1 MPITKTKNKKDGLQ
15 QYRVRINYI
24 DQFGKPHNRAKLV
37 YGLAEAKQTEKDLL
51 DEVGKEKPATARM
64 TVQQLYDEYILAKE
78 NEVRATSL
86 VPIKNCLVKGTL
98 PYLADKQLDKLTVP
112 ALQTWKNDIAKIDVS
127 ISTKQNYYAEL
138 RQMLNYAVKMGYIS
152 KNNLTIVGNF
162 KKDTQALP
170 KEELH
175 FYTPDQFKKFIAV
188 AREQAE
194 ERDTIN
200 EWSYYVFFCIAY
212 FTGARKG
219 EIYALKWSDIKGN
232 TLSISRSVNQK
243 VGRLVETLPK
253 NSSSIRTLQI
263 PIPLETIL
271 KEQKQRQM
279 QDKKFTEGY
288 RICGGIDCIRDS
300 TVCNKGFEFADK
312 AGLPHIRLHDFR
324 HSHASLLASEGI
336 NIQEIA
342 RRLGHS
348 NVEMTWNTYSHLY
361 PQEEERAVGILNK
374 IFETKRSENGQ

>member
-1 MPITKTKNKKDGLQ
+1 MPLYKTKVKKNGLQ
-15 QYRVRINYI
+15 QYLVRVNYT
-24 DQFGKPHNRAKLV
+24 DSFGKAHSLTRHA
-37 YGLAEAKQTEKDLL
+37 YGLAEAKQMEQDMIR
-51 DEVGKEKPATARM
+51 EYCSEKPAMTRM
-64 TVQQLYDEYILAKE
+64 TVQLLYDEYIATKE

-112 ALQTWKNDIAKIDVS
+112 TLQAWKNDVAKIDVS

-152 KNNLTIVGNF
+152 KNNLMIVGNF

-170 KEELH
+170 KEALH
-175 FYTPDQFKKFIAV
+175 FYTPEQFKKFIAV

-194 ERDTIN
+194 EKDTIN
-200 EWSYYVFFCIAY
+200 DWSYYVFFCIAY

-232 TLSISRSVNQK
+232 ALSISRSVNQK

-263 PIPLETIL
+263 PIPLEAIL
-271 KEQKQRQM
+271 NEQKQRQM
-279 QDKKFTEGY
+279 QDKKFTEDY

-361 PQEEERAVGILNK
+361 PQEEERAVSILNK
-374 IFETKRSENGQ
+374 IFMK

>member
-1 MPITKTKNKKDGLQ
+1 MPIYKTSVKKDGLQ
-15 QYRVRINYI
+15 QYRVRINYT
-24 DQFGKPHNRAKLV
+24 DSFGKAHSLTRHA
-37 YGLAEAKQTEKDLL
+37 YGLAEAKQMEQDIIREYCT
-51 DEVGKEKPATARM
+51 EKPAVTRM
-64 TVQQLYDEYILAKE
+64 TVQQLYNEYILAKE

-86 VPIKNCLVKGTL
+86 VPIKNCLAKGAL

-112 ALQTWKNDIAKIDVS
+112 ALQSWKNDIAMIDVS

-138 RQMLNYAVKMGYIS
+138 MQMLNYAVKMGYIP

-194 ERDTIN
+194 KKDTIN
-200 EWSYYVFFCIAY
+200 DWSYYVFFFIAY

-232 TLSISRSVNQK
+232 VLSISRSVNQK
-243 VGRLVETLPK
+243 VGRIVETLPK

-263 PIPLETIL
+263 PMSLEVVL

-279 QDKKFTEGY
+279 KDKNFTDDY

-300 TVCNKGFEFADK
+300 TVCNKGFDFADK

-361 PQEEERAVGILNK
+361 PHEEERAVSVLDK
-374 IFETKRSENGQ
+374 IFLK

>member
-1 MPITKTKNKKDGLQ
+1 MPIYKTSVKKDGLQ
-15 QYRVRINYI
+15 QYRVRINYT
-24 DQFGKPHNRAKLV
+24 DSFGKAHSLTRHA
-37 YGLAEAKQTEKDLL
+37 YGLAEAKQMEQDIIREYCT
-51 DEVGKEKPATARM
+51 EKPAVTRM
-64 TVQQLYDEYILAKE
+64 TVQQLYNEYILAKE

-86 VPIKNCLVKGTL
+86 VPIKNCLAKGAL

-112 ALQTWKNDIAKIDVS
+112 ALQSWKNDIAMIDVS

-138 RQMLNYAVKMGYIS
+138 RQMLNYAVKMGYIP

-188 AREQAE
+188 AREQTE
-194 ERDTIN
+194 KKDTIN
-200 EWSYYVFFCIAY
+200 DWSYYVFFFIAY

-232 TLSISRSVNQK
+232 VLSISRSVNQK
-243 VGRLVETLPK
+243 VGRIVETLPK

-263 PIPLETIL
+263 PMSLEVVL

-279 QDKKFTEGY
+279 KDKNFTDDY

-300 TVCNKGFEFADK
+300 TVCNKGFDFADK

-361 PQEEERAVGILNK
+361 PHEEERAVSVLDK
-374 IFETKRSENGQ
+374 IFLK

>member
-1 MPITKTKNKKDGLQ
+1 MPLYKTKVKKDGLQ
-15 QYRVRINYI
+15 QYLVRVNYT
-24 DQFGKPHNRAKLV
+24 DSFGKAHSLTRHA
-37 YGLAEAKQTEKDLL
+37 YGLAEAKQMEQDITREYCS
-51 DEVGKEKPATARM
+51 EKPAVTRM

-78 NEVRATSL
+78 TEVRATSL
-86 VPIKNCLVKGTL
+86 VPIKNCLAKGTL
-98 PYLADKQLDKLTVP
+98 PYLADKRLDKLTVP
-112 ALQTWKNDIAKIDVS
+112 TLQSWKNDIAVINVS

-138 RQMLNYAVKMGYIS
+138 RQMLNYAVKMGYIP

-194 ERDTIN
+194 KKDTIN
-200 EWSYYVFFCIAY
+200 DWSYYVFFFIAY

-219 EIYALKWSDIKGN
+219 EIYALKWSDIKGH

-243 VGRLVETLPK
+243 VGRIVETLPK

-263 PIPLETIL
+263 PMSLEAVL
-271 KEQKQRQM
+271 NEQKERQM
-279 QDKKFTEGY
+279 QDENFTEDY
-288 RICGGIDCIRDS
+288 RICGCIRDS
-300 TVCNKGFEFADK
+300 TVCNKGFDFADK

-361 PQEEERAVGILNK
+361 PHEEERAVSVLDK
-374 IFETKRSENGQ
+374 IFLK

>member
-1 MPITKTKNKKDGLQ
+1 MPLYKTKVKKDGLQ
-15 QYRVRINYI
+15 QYLVRVNYT
-24 DQFGKPHNRAKLV
+24 DSFGKAHSLTRTA
-37 YGLAEAKQTEKDLL
+37 YGLAEAKQMEQDITREYCS
-51 DEVGKEKPATARM
+51 EKPAVTRM

-86 VPIKNCLVKGTL
+86 VPIKNCLAKGTL
-98 PYLADKQLDKLTVP
+98 PYLADKRLDKLTIP
-112 ALQTWKNDIAKIDVS
+112 TLQSWKNDIAVINVS

-138 RQMLNYAVKMGYIS
+138 RQMLNYAVKMGYIP

-194 ERDTIN
+194 EKDTIN
-200 EWSYYVFFCIAY
+200 DWSYYVFFCIAY

-219 EIYALKWSDIKGN
+219 EIYALKWSDIKGH

-243 VGRLVETLPK
+243 VGRIVETLPK

-263 PIPLETIL
+263 PMSLEAVL
-271 KEQKQRQM
+271 NEQKKRQM
-279 QDKKFTEGY
+279 QDEKFTEDF

-300 TVCNKGFEFADK
+300 TVCNKGFDFADK

-361 PQEEERAVGILNK
+361 PHEEERAVSVLDK
-374 IFETKRSENGQ
+374 IFLK

>member
-1 MPITKTKNKKDGLQ
+1 MPLYKTKVKKDGLQ
-15 QYRVRINYI
+15 QYLVRVNYT
-24 DQFGKPHNRAKLV
+24 DSFGKAHSLTRHA
-37 YGLAEAKQTEKDLL
+37 YGLAEAKQMEQDIIREYCS
-51 DEVGKEKPATARM
+51 DKPAVTRM

-86 VPIKNCLVKGTL
+86 VPIKNCLAKGTL
-98 PYLADKQLDKLTVP
+98 PYLADKRLDKLTVP
-112 ALQTWKNDIAKIDVS
+112 TLQSWKNDIAMIDVS

-138 RQMLNYAVKMGYIS
+138 RQMLNYAVKMGYIP

-194 ERDTIN
+194 KKDTIN
-200 EWSYYVFFCIAY
+200 DWSYYVFFFIAY

-219 EIYALKWSDIKGN
+219 EIYALKWSDIKGH

-243 VGRLVETLPK
+243 VGRIVETLPK

-263 PIPLETIL
+263 PMSLEAVL
-271 KEQKQRQM
+271 NEQKERQM
-279 QDKKFTEGY
+279 QDENFTEDY

-300 TVCNKGFEFADK
+300 TVCNKGFDFADK

-361 PQEEERAVGILNK
+361 PHEEERAVSVLDK
-374 IFETKRSENGQ
+374 IFLK

>member
-1 MPITKTKNKKDGLQ
+1 M
-15 QYRVRINYI
+15 
-24 DQFGKPHNRAKLV
+24 
-37 YGLAEAKQTEKDLL
+37 
-51 DEVGKEKPATARM
+51 
-64 TVQQLYDEYILAKE
+64 
-78 NEVRATSL
+78 
-86 VPIKNCLVKGTL
+86 
-98 PYLADKQLDKLTVP
+98 
-112 ALQTWKNDIAKIDVS
+112 
-127 ISTKQNYYAEL
+127 
-138 RQMLNYAVKMGYIS
+138 
-152 KNNLTIVGNF
+152 
-162 KKDTQALP
+162 P

-194 ERDTIN
+194 KKDTIN
-200 EWSYYVFFCIAY
+200 DWSYYVFFFIAY

-232 TLSISRSVNQK
+232 VLSISRSVNQK
-243 VGRLVETLPK
+243 VGRIVETLPK

-263 PIPLETIL
+263 PMALEVVL

-279 QDKKFTEGY
+279 KDKNFTDDY

-300 TVCNKGFEFADK
+300 TVCNKGFDFADK

-361 PQEEERAVGILNK
+361 PHEEERAVSVLDK
-374 IFETKRSENGQ
+374 IFLK

>member
-1 MPITKTKNKKDGLQ
+1 MPLYKTKVKKDGLQ
-15 QYRVRINYI
+15 QYLVRVNYT
-24 DQFGKPHNRAKLV
+24 DSFGKAHSLTRHA
-37 YGLAEAKQTEKDLL
+37 YGLAEAKQMEQDITREYCS
-51 DEVGKEKPATARM
+51 EKPAVTRM

-78 NEVRATSL
+78 TEVRATSL
-86 VPIKNCLVKGTL
+86 VPIKNCLAKGTL
-98 PYLADKQLDKLTVP
+98 PYLADKRLDKLTVP
-112 ALQTWKNDIAKIDVS
+112 TLQSWKNDIAMIDVS

-138 RQMLNYAVKMGYIS
+138 RQMLNYAVKMGYIP

-194 ERDTIN
+194 KKDTIN
-200 EWSYYVFFCIAY
+200 DWSYYVFFFIAY

-219 EIYALKWSDIKGN
+219 EIYALKWSDIKGH

-243 VGRLVETLPK
+243 VGRIVETLPK

-263 PIPLETIL
+263 PMSLEAVL
-271 KEQKQRQM
+271 NEQKERQM
-279 QDKKFTEGY
+279 QDENFTEDY

-300 TVCNKGFEFADK
+300 TVCNKGFDFADK

-361 PQEEERAVGILNK
+361 PHEEERAVSVLNK
-374 IFETKRSENGQ
+374 IFLK

>member
-1 MPITKTKNKKDGLQ
+1 MPLYKTKVKKDGLQ
-15 QYRVRINYI
+15 QYLVRVNYT
-24 DQFGKPHNRAKLV
+24 DSFGKAHSLTRHA
-37 YGLAEAKQTEKDLL
+37 YGLAEAKQMEQDIIR
-51 DEVGKEKPATARM
+51 EYCSEKPAVTRM

-86 VPIKNCLVKGTL
+86 VPIKNCIAKGTL
-98 PYLADKQLDKLTVP
+98 PYLADKQLDKLTIP
-112 ALQTWKNDIAKIDVS
+112 TLQSWKNDIAMIDVS

-138 RQMLNYAVKMGYIS
+138 RQMLNYAVKMGYIP
-152 KNNLTIVGNF
+152 KNNLAIVGNF

-175 FYTPDQFKKFIAV
+175 FYTPDQFKKFITV

-194 ERDTIN
+194 KKDTIN
-200 EWSYYVFFCIAY
+200 DWSYYVFFCIAY

-219 EIYALKWSDIKGN
+219 EIYALKWSDIKGH

-243 VGRLVETLPK
+243 VGRIVETLPK

-263 PIPLETIL
+263 PMSLETVL
-271 KEQKQRQM
+271 NEQKERQM
-279 QDKKFTEGY
+279 QDEKFTEDF

-300 TVCNKGFEFADK
+300 TVCNKGFDFADK

-361 PQEEERAVGILNK
+361 PHEEERAVSVLDK
-374 IFETKRSENGQ
+374 IFLK

>member
-1 MPITKTKNKKDGLQ
+1 MQ
-15 QYRVRINYI
+15 QYRVRINYT
-24 DQFGKPHNRAKLV
+24 DSFGKAHSLTRHA
-37 YGLAEAKQTEKDLL
+37 YGLAEAKQMEQDIIREYCT
-51 DEVGKEKPATARM
+51 EKPAVTRM
-64 TVQQLYDEYILAKE
+64 TVQQLYNEYILAKE

-86 VPIKNCLVKGTL
+86 VPIKNCLAKGAL

-112 ALQTWKNDIAKIDVS
+112 ALQSWKNDIAMIDVS

-138 RQMLNYAVKMGYIS
+138 RQMLNYAVKMGYIP

-194 ERDTIN
+194 KKDTIN
-200 EWSYYVFFCIAY
+200 DWSYYVFFFIAY

-232 TLSISRSVNQK
+232 VLSISRSVNQK
-243 VGRLVETLPK
+243 VGRIVETLPK

-263 PIPLETIL
+263 PMSLEVVL

-279 QDKKFTEGY
+279 KDKNFTDDY

-300 TVCNKGFEFADK
+300 TVCNKGFDFADK

-361 PQEEERAVGILNK
+361 PHEEERAVSVLDK
-374 IFETKRSENGQ
+374 IFLK

>member
-51 DEVGKEKPATARM
+51 NEVGKEKPATARM

-200 EWSYYVFFCIAY
+200 EWSYYVFFNIAFY
-212 FTGARKG
+212 TGARKG
-219 EIYALKWSDIKGN
+219 EIYALKWSDIEGNILHIRRSVAQKYGKGN
-232 TLSISRSVNQK
+232 I
-243 VGRLVETLPK
+243 ETPPK
-253 NSSSIRTLQI
+253 NKSSYRDLQI
-263 PIPLETIL
+263 PTPLMEIL
-271 KEQKQRQM
+271 LEQKERQM
-279 QDKKFTEGY
+279 QDEKFTEDF
-288 RICGGIDCIRDS
+288 RVCGGIDCIRDS
-300 TVCNKGFEFADK
+300 TVTNKNVEYANKAD
-312 AGLPHIRLHDFR
+312 LPHIRVHDFR
-324 HSHASLLASEGI
+324 HTHATLLVNEGI

-348 NVEMTWNTYSHLY
+348 NVEITWNTYSHLY
-361 PQEEERAVGILNK
+361 PREEERAVSVLDK
-374 IFETKRSENGQ
+374 IFLK

>member
-1 MPITKTKNKKDGLQ
+1 MPIYKTSVKKDGLQ
-15 QYRVRINYI
+15 QYRVRINYT
-24 DQFGKPHNRAKLV
+24 DSFGKAHSLTRHA
-37 YGLAEAKQTEKDLL
+37 YGLAEAKQMEQDIIREYCT
-51 DEVGKEKPATARM
+51 EKPAVTRM
-64 TVQQLYDEYILAKE
+64 TVQQLYNEYILAKE

-86 VPIKNCLVKGTL
+86 VPIKNCLAKGAL

-112 ALQTWKNDIAKIDVS
+112 ALQSWKNDIAMIDVS

-138 RQMLNYAVKMGYIS
+138 RQMLNYAVKMGYIP

-194 ERDTIN
+194 KKDTIN
-200 EWSYYVFFCIAY
+200 DWSYYVFFFIAY

-219 EIYALKWSDIKGN
+219 EIYALKWSDIKWN
-232 TLSISRSVNQK
+232 VLSISRSVNQK
-243 VGRLVETLPK
+243 VGRIVETLPK

-263 PIPLETIL
+263 PMSLEVVL

-279 QDKKFTEGY
+279 KDKNFTDDY

-300 TVCNKGFEFADK
+300 TVCNKGFDFADK

-361 PQEEERAVGILNK
+361 PHEEERAVSVLDK
-374 IFETKRSENGQ
+374 IFLK

>member
-1 MPITKTKNKKDGLQ
+1 MPIYKTSVKKDGLQ
-15 QYRVRINYI
+15 QYRVRINYT
-24 DQFGKPHNRAKLV
+24 DSFGKAHSLTRHA
-37 YGLAEAKQTEKDLL
+37 YGLAEAKQMEQDIIR
-51 DEVGKEKPATARM
+51 EYCPEKPAVTRM
-64 TVQQLYDEYILAKE
+64 TVQQLYNEYILAKE

-86 VPIKNCLVKGTL
+86 VPIKNCLAKGAL

-112 ALQTWKNDIAKIDVS
+112 ALQSWKNDIAMIDVS

-138 RQMLNYAVKMGYIS
+138 RQMLNYAVKMGYIP

-194 ERDTIN
+194 KKDTIN
-200 EWSYYVFFCIAY
+200 DWSYYVFFFIAY

-232 TLSISRSVNQK
+232 VLSISRSVNQK
-243 VGRLVETLPK
+243 VGRIVETLPK

-263 PIPLETIL
+263 PMSLEVVL

-279 QDKKFTEGY
+279 KDKNFTDDY

-300 TVCNKGFEFADK
+300 TVCNKGFDFADK

-361 PQEEERAVGILNK
+361 PHEEERAVSVLDK
-374 IFETKRSENGQ
+374 IFLK

>member
-1 MPITKTKNKKDGLQ
+1 MPLYKTKVKKDGLQ
-15 QYRVRINYI
+15 QYLVRVNYT
-24 DQFGKPHNRAKLV
+24 DSFGKAHSLTRHA
-37 YGLAEAKQTEKDLL
+37 YGLAEAKQMEQDIISEYCS
-51 DEVGKEKPATARM
+51 DKPAVTRM

-112 ALQTWKNDIAKIDVS
+112 ALQAWKNDIAKIDVS

-194 ERDTIN
+194 KKDTIN
-200 EWSYYVFFCIAY
+200 DWSYYVFFCIAY

-219 EIYALKWSDIKGN
+219 EIYALKWSDIKGH

-243 VGRLVETLPK
+243 VGRIVETLPK

-263 PIPLETIL
+263 PMSLEVVL
-271 KEQKQRQM
+271 NEQKERQM
-279 QDKKFTEGY
+279 QDENFTEDY

-300 TVCNKGFEFADK
+300 TVCNKGFDFADK

-361 PQEEERAVGILNK
+361 PHEEERAVSVLDK
-374 IFETKRSENGQ
+374 IFLK

>member
-1 MPITKTKNKKDGLQ
+1 MPLYKTKVKKDGLQ
-15 QYRVRINYI
+15 QYLVRVNYT
-24 DQFGKPHNRAKLV
+24 DSFGKAHSLTRHA
-37 YGLAEAKQTEKDLL
+37 YGLAEAKQMEQDITREYCS
-51 DEVGKEKPATARM
+51 EKPAVTRM
-64 TVQQLYDEYILAKE
+64 TVQQLYDEYISAKE

-86 VPIKNCLVKGTL
+86 VPIKNCLAKGTL
-98 PYLADKQLDKLTVP
+98 PYLADKRLDKLTVP
-112 ALQTWKNDIAKIDVS
+112 TLQSWKNDIAVIDVS

-138 RQMLNYAVKMGYIS
+138 RQMLNYAVKMGYIP

-194 ERDTIN
+194 EKDTIN
-200 EWSYYVFFCIAY
+200 DWSYYVFFCIAY

-219 EIYALKWSDIKGN
+219 EIYALKWSDIKGH

-243 VGRLVETLPK
+243 VGRIVETLPK

-263 PIPLETIL
+263 PMSLEAVL
-271 KEQKQRQM
+271 NEQKERQM
-279 QDKKFTEGY
+279 QDEKFTEDF

-300 TVCNKGFEFADK
+300 TVCNKGFDFADK

-361 PQEEERAVGILNK
+361 PHEEERAVSVLDK
-374 IFETKRSENGQ
+374 IFLK

>member
-1 MPITKTKNKKDGLQ
+1 MPLYKTKVKKDGLQ
-15 QYRVRINYI
+15 QYLVRVNYT
-24 DQFGKPHNRAKLV
+24 DSFGKAHSLTRHA
-37 YGLAEAKQTEKDLL
+37 YGLAEAKQMEQDIIR
-51 DEVGKEKPATARM
+51 EYCSEKPAVTRM

-112 ALQTWKNDIAKIDVS
+112 ALQAWKNDIAKIDVS

-194 ERDTIN
+194 KKDTIN
-200 EWSYYVFFCIAY
+200 DWSYYVFFCIAY

-219 EIYALKWSDIKGN
+219 EIYALKWSDIKGH

-243 VGRLVETLPK
+243 VGRIVETLPK

-263 PIPLETIL
+263 PMSLEVVL
-271 KEQKQRQM
+271 NEQKERQM
-279 QDKKFTEGY
+279 QDENFTEDY

-300 TVCNKGFEFADK
+300 TVCNKGFDFADK

-361 PQEEERAVGILNK
+361 PHEEERAVSVLDK
-374 IFETKRSENGQ
+374 IFLK

>member
-1 MPITKTKNKKDGLQ
+1 MPLYKTRVKKDGLQ
-15 QYRVRINYI
+15 QYLVRVNYT
-24 DQFGKPHNRAKLV
+24 DSFGKAHSLTRHA
-37 YGLAEAKQTEKDLL
+37 YGLAEAKQMEQDITREYCT
-51 DEVGKEKPATARM
+51 EKPAVTRM
-64 TVQQLYDEYILAKE
+64 TVQQLYEEYILAKE

-86 VPIKNCLVKGTL
+86 VPIKNCLAKGTL

-112 ALQTWKNDIAKIDVS
+112 ALQSWKNDIAMIDVS

-138 RQMLNYAVKMGYIS
+138 RQMLNYAVKMGYIP
-152 KNNLTIVGNF
+152 KNNLTIIGNF

-175 FYTPDQFKKFIAV
+175 FYTPDQFKKFITV

-194 ERDTIN
+194 KKDTIN
-200 EWSYYVFFCIAY
+200 DWSYYVFFFIAY

-232 TLSISRSVNQK
+232 VLSISRSVNQK
-243 VGRLVETLPK
+243 VGRIVETLPK

-263 PIPLETIL
+263 PMSLEVVL

-279 QDKKFTEGY
+279 KDKNFTDDY

-300 TVCNKGFEFADK
+300 TVCNKGFDFADK

-361 PQEEERAVGILNK
+361 PHEEERAVSVLDK
-374 IFETKRSENGQ
+374 IFPK

>member
-1 MPITKTKNKKDGLQ
+1 MPLYKTKVKKDGLQ
-15 QYRVRINYI
+15 QYLVRVNYT
-24 DQFGKPHNRAKLV
+24 DSFGKAHSLTRHA
-37 YGLAEAKQTEKDLL
+37 YGLAEAKQMEQDITREYCS
-51 DEVGKEKPATARM
+51 EKPAVTRM

-78 NEVRATSL
+78 TEVRATSL
-86 VPIKNCLVKGTL
+86 VPIKNCLAKGTL
-98 PYLADKQLDKLTVP
+98 PYLADKRLDKLTVP
-112 ALQTWKNDIAKIDVS
+112 TLQSWKNDIAVINVS

-138 RQMLNYAVKMGYIS
+138 RQMLNYAVKMGYIP

-194 ERDTIN
+194 KKDTIN
-200 EWSYYVFFCIAY
+200 DWSYYVFFFIAY

-219 EIYALKWSDIKGN
+219 EIYALKWSDIKGH

-243 VGRLVETLPK
+243 VGRIVETLPK

-263 PIPLETIL
+263 PMSLEAVL
-271 KEQKQRQM
+271 NEQKERQM
-279 QDKKFTEGY
+279 QDENFTEDY

-300 TVCNKGFEFADK
+300 TVCNKGFDFADK

-361 PQEEERAVGILNK
+361 PHEEERAVSVLDK
-374 IFETKRSENGQ
+374 IFLK

>member
-1 MPITKTKNKKDGLQ
+1 MPIYKTSVKKDGLQ
-15 QYRVRINYI
+15 QYRVRINYT
-24 DQFGKPHNRAKLV
+24 DSFGKAHSLTRHA
-37 YGLAEAKQTEKDLL
+37 YGLAEAKQMEQDIIREYCT
-51 DEVGKEKPATARM
+51 EKPAVTRM
-64 TVQQLYDEYILAKE
+64 TVQQLYEEYILAKE

-86 VPIKNCLVKGTL
+86 VPIKNCLAKGAL

-112 ALQTWKNDIAKIDVS
+112 ALQSWKNDIAMIDVS

-138 RQMLNYAVKMGYIS
+138 RQMLNYAVKMGYIP

-194 ERDTIN
+194 KKDTIN
-200 EWSYYVFFCIAY
+200 DWSYYVFFFIAY

-232 TLSISRSVNQK
+232 VLSISRSVNQK
-243 VGRLVETLPK
+243 VGRIVETLPK

-263 PIPLETIL
+263 PMSLEVVL

-279 QDKKFTEGY
+279 KDKNFTDDY

-300 TVCNKGFEFADK
+300 TVCNKGFDFADK

-361 PQEEERAVGILNK
+361 PHEEERAVSVLDK
-374 IFETKRSENGQ
+374 IFLK

>member
-1 MPITKTKNKKDGLQ
+1 MPLYKTKVKKDGLQ
-15 QYRVRINYI
+15 QYLVRVNYT
-24 DQFGKPHNRAKLV
+24 DSFGKAHSLTRHA
-37 YGLAEAKQTEKDLL
+37 YGLAEAKQMEQDIIR
-51 DEVGKEKPATARM
+51 EYCSEKPAVTRM
-64 TVQQLYDEYILAKE
+64 TVQQLYDEYIVAKG

-86 VPIKNCLVKGTL
+86 VPIKNCLAKGTL
-98 PYLADKQLDKLTVP
+98 PYLADKRLDKLTVP
-112 ALQTWKNDIAKIDVS
+112 TLQSWKNDIAMIDVS

-138 RQMLNYAVKMGYIS
+138 RQMLNYAVKMGYIP

-175 FYTPDQFKKFIAV
+175 FYTPDQFKKFIAA

-194 ERDTIN
+194 KKDTIN
-200 EWSYYVFFCIAY
+200 DWSYYVFFCIAY

-219 EIYALKWSDIKGN
+219 EIYALKWSDIKGH

-243 VGRLVETLPK
+243 VGRIVETLPK
-253 NSSSIRTLQI
+253 NSASIRTLQI
-263 PIPLETIL
+263 PMSLEVVL
-271 KEQKQRQM
+271 NEQKERQM
-279 QDKKFTEGY
+279 QDENFTEDY

-300 TVCNKGFEFADK
+300 TVCNKGFDFADK

-361 PQEEERAVGILNK
+361 PHEEERAVSVLDI
-374 IFETKRSENGQ
+374 IFLK

>member
-1 MPITKTKNKKDGLQ
+1 MPIYKTSVKKDGLQ
-15 QYRVRINYI
+15 QYRVRINYT
-24 DQFGKPHNRAKLV
+24 DSFGKAHSLTRHA
-37 YGLAEAKQTEKDLL
+37 YGLAEAKQMEQDIIREYCT
-51 DEVGKEKPATARM
+51 EKPAVTRM
-64 TVQQLYDEYILAKE
+64 TVQQLYNEYILAKE

-86 VPIKNCLVKGTL
+86 VPIKNCLAKGAL

-112 ALQTWKNDIAKIDVS
+112 ALQSWKNDIAMIDVS

-138 RQMLNYAVKMGYIS
+138 RQMLNYAVKMGYIP

-194 ERDTIN
+194 KKDTIN
-200 EWSYYVFFCIAY
+200 DWSYYVFFFIAY

-232 TLSISRSVNQK
+232 VLSISRSVNQK
-243 VGRLVETLPK
+243 VGRIVETLPK

-263 PIPLETIL
+263 PMSLEVVL

-279 QDKKFTEGY
+279 KDKNFTDDY

-300 TVCNKGFEFADK
+300 TVCNKGFDFADK

-361 PQEEERAVGILNK
+361 PHEEERAVSVLDK
-374 IFETKRSENGQ
+374 IFLK

>member
-1 MPITKTKNKKDGLQ
+1 MPLYKTKVKKDGLQ
-15 QYRVRINYI
+15 QYLVRVNYT
-24 DQFGKPHNRAKLV
+24 DSFGKAHSLTRHA
-37 YGLAEAKQTEKDLL
+37 YGLAEAKQMEQDIIR
-51 DEVGKEKPATARM
+51 EYCSEKPAVTRM
-64 TVQQLYDEYILAKE
+64 TVQQLYDEYIVAKG

-86 VPIKNCLVKGTL
+86 VPIKNCLAKGTL
-98 PYLADKQLDKLTVP
+98 PYLADKRLDKLTVP
-112 ALQTWKNDIAKIDVS
+112 TLQSWKNDIAMIDVS

-138 RQMLNYAVKMGYIS
+138 RQMLNYAVKMGYIP

-175 FYTPDQFKKFIAV
+175 FYTPDQFKKFIAA

-194 ERDTIN
+194 KKDTIN
-200 EWSYYVFFCIAY
+200 DWSYYVFFCIAY

-219 EIYALKWSDIKGN
+219 EIYALKWSDIKGH

-243 VGRLVETLPK
+243 VGRIVETLPK
-253 NSSSIRTLQI
+253 NSASIRTLQI
-263 PIPLETIL
+263 PMSLEVVL
-271 KEQKQRQM
+271 NEQKERQM
-279 QDKKFTEGY
+279 QDENFTEDY

-300 TVCNKGFEFADK
+300 TVCNKGFDFADK

-361 PQEEERAVGILNK
+361 PHEEERAVSVLDK
-374 IFETKRSENGQ
+374 IFLK

>member
-1 MPITKTKNKKDGLQ
+1 MPIYKTSVKKDGLQ
-15 QYRVRINYI
+15 QYRVRINYT
-24 DQFGKPHNRAKLV
+24 DSFGKAHSLTRHA
-37 YGLAEAKQTEKDLL
+37 YGLAEAKQMEQDIIREYCT
-51 DEVGKEKPATARM
+51 EKPAVTRM
-64 TVQQLYDEYILAKE
+64 TVQQLYEEYILAKE

-86 VPIKNCLVKGTL
+86 VPIKNCLAKGTL

-112 ALQTWKNDIAKIDVS
+112 TLQSWKNDIAMIDVS

-138 RQMLNYAVKMGYIS
+138 RQMLNYAVKMGYIP

-175 FYTPDQFKKFIAV
+175 FYTPDQFKKFITV

-194 ERDTIN
+194 KKDTIN
-200 EWSYYVFFCIAY
+200 DWSYYVFFFIAY

-232 TLSISRSVNQK
+232 VLSISRSVNQK
-243 VGRLVETLPK
+243 VGRIVETLPK

-263 PIPLETIL
+263 PMSLEVVL

-279 QDKKFTEGY
+279 KDKNFTDDY

-300 TVCNKGFEFADK
+300 TVCNKGFDFADK

-361 PQEEERAVGILNK
+361 PHEEERAVSVLDK
-374 IFETKRSENGQ
+374 IFLK

>member
-1 MPITKTKNKKDGLQ
+1 MPLYKTKVKKDGLQ
-15 QYRVRINYI
+15 QYLVRVNYT
-24 DQFGKPHNRAKLV
+24 DSFGKAHSLTRHA
-37 YGLAEAKQTEKDLL
+37 YGLAEAKQMEQDITREYCS
-51 DEVGKEKPATARM
+51 EKPAVTRI

-78 NEVRATSL
+78 TEVRATSL
-86 VPIKNCLVKGTL
+86 VPIKNCLAKGTL
-98 PYLADKQLDKLTVP
+98 PYLADKRLDKLTVP
-112 ALQTWKNDIAKIDVS
+112 TLQSWKNDIAVINVS

-138 RQMLNYAVKMGYIS
+138 RQMLNYAVKMGYIP

-194 ERDTIN
+194 KKDTIN
-200 EWSYYVFFCIAY
+200 DWSYYVFFFIAY

-219 EIYALKWSDIKGN
+219 EIYALKWSDIKGH

-243 VGRLVETLPK
+243 VGRIVETLPK

-263 PIPLETIL
+263 PMSLEAVL
-271 KEQKQRQM
+271 NEQKERQM
-279 QDKKFTEGY
+279 QDENFTEDY
-288 RICGGIDCIRDS
+288 RICGGINCIRDS
-300 TVCNKGFEFADK
+300 TVCNKGFDFADK

-361 PQEEERAVGILNK
+361 PHEEERAVSVLDK
-374 IFETKRSENGQ
+374 IFLK

>member
-1 MPITKTKNKKDGLQ
+1 MPLYKTKVKKDGLQ
-15 QYRVRINYI
+15 QYLVRVNYT
-24 DQFGKPHNRAKLV
+24 DSFGKAHSLTRHA
-37 YGLAEAKQTEKDLL
+37 YGLAEAKQMEQDITREYCS
-51 DEVGKEKPATARM
+51 EKPAVTRM

-86 VPIKNCLVKGTL
+86 VPIKNCLAKGTL
-98 PYLADKQLDKLTVP
+98 PYLADKRLDKLTVP
-112 ALQTWKNDIAKIDVS
+112 TLQSWKNDIAMIDVS

-138 RQMLNYAVKMGYIS
+138 RQMLNYAVKMGYIP

-194 ERDTIN
+194 KKDTIN
-200 EWSYYVFFCIAY
+200 DWSYYVFFFIAY

-219 EIYALKWSDIKGN
+219 EIYALKWSDIKGH

-243 VGRLVETLPK
+243 VGRIVETLPK

-263 PIPLETIL
+263 PMSLEAVL
-271 KEQKQRQM
+271 NEQKERQM
-279 QDKKFTEGY
+279 QDENFTEDY

-300 TVCNKGFEFADK
+300 TVCNKGFDFADK

-361 PQEEERAVGILNK
+361 PHEEERAVSVLDK
-374 IFETKRSENGQ
+374 IFLK

>member
-1 MPITKTKNKKDGLQ
+1 MPLYKTKVKKDGLQ
-15 QYRVRINYI
+15 QYLVRVNYT
-24 DQFGKPHNRAKLV
+24 DSFGKAHSLTRHA
-37 YGLAEAKQTEKDLL
+37 YGLAKAKQMEQDIIR
-51 DEVGKEKPATARM
+51 EYCSEKPAVTRM
-64 TVQQLYDEYILAKE
+64 TVQQLYDEYIVAKG

-86 VPIKNCLVKGTL
+86 VPIKNCLAKGTL
-98 PYLADKQLDKLTVP
+98 PYLADKRLDKLTVP
-112 ALQTWKNDIAKIDVS
+112 TLQSWKNDIAMIDVS

-138 RQMLNYAVKMGYIS
+138 RQMLNYAVKMGYIP

-175 FYTPDQFKKFIAV
+175 FYTPDQFKKFIAA

-194 ERDTIN
+194 KKDTIN
-200 EWSYYVFFCIAY
+200 DWSYYVFFCIAY

-219 EIYALKWSDIKGN
+219 EIYALKWSDIKGH

-243 VGRLVETLPK
+243 VGRIVETLPK
-253 NSSSIRTLQI
+253 NSASIRTLQI
-263 PIPLETIL
+263 PMSLEVVL
-271 KEQKQRQM
+271 NEQKERQM
-279 QDKKFTEGY
+279 QDENFTEDY

-300 TVCNKGFEFADK
+300 TVCNKGFDFADK

-361 PQEEERAVGILNK
+361 PHEEERAVSVLDK
-374 IFETKRSENGQ
+374 IFLK

>member
-1 MPITKTKNKKDGLQ
+1 MPIYKTSVKKDGLQ
-15 QYRVRINYI
+15 QYRVRINYT
-24 DQFGKPHNRAKLV
+24 DSFGKAHSLTRHA
-37 YGLAEAKQTEKDLL
+37 YGLAEAKQMEQDIIREYCT
-51 DEVGKEKPATARM
+51 EKPAVTRM
-64 TVQQLYDEYILAKE
+64 TVQQLYEEYILAKE

-86 VPIKNCLVKGTL
+86 VPIKNCLAKGAL

-112 ALQTWKNDIAKIDVS
+112 ALQSWKNDIAMIDVS

-138 RQMLNYAVKMGYIS
+138 RQMLNYAVKMGYIP

-175 FYTPDQFKKFIAV
+175 FYTPDQFKKFITV

-194 ERDTIN
+194 KKDTIN
-200 EWSYYVFFCIAY
+200 DWSYYVFFFIAY

-232 TLSISRSVNQK
+232 VLSISRSVNQK
-243 VGRLVETLPK
+243 VGRIVETLPK

-263 PIPLETIL
+263 PMSLEVVL

-279 QDKKFTEGY
+279 KDKNFTDDY

-300 TVCNKGFEFADK
+300 TVCNKGFDFADK

-361 PQEEERAVGILNK
+361 PHEEERAVSVLDT
-374 IFETKRSENGQ
+374 IFLK

>member
-1 MPITKTKNKKDGLQ
+1 MPIYKTSVKKDGLQ
-15 QYRVRINYI
+15 QYRVRINYT
-24 DQFGKPHNRAKLV
+24 DSFGKAHSLTRHA
-37 YGLAEAKQTEKDLL
+37 YGLAEAKQMEQDIIREYCT
-51 DEVGKEKPATARM
+51 EKPAVTRM
-64 TVQQLYDEYILAKE
+64 TIQQLYNEYILAKE

-86 VPIKNCLVKGTL
+86 VPIKNCLAKGAL

-112 ALQTWKNDIAKIDVS
+112 ALQSWKNDIAMIDVS

-138 RQMLNYAVKMGYIS
+138 RQMLNYAVKMGYIP

-194 ERDTIN
+194 KKDTIN
-200 EWSYYVFFCIAY
+200 DWSYYVFFFIAY

-232 TLSISRSVNQK
+232 VLSISRSVNQK
-243 VGRLVETLPK
+243 VGRIVETLPK

-263 PIPLETIL
+263 PMSLEVVL

-279 QDKKFTEGY
+279 KDKNFTDDY

-300 TVCNKGFEFADK
+300 TVCNKGFDFADK

-361 PQEEERAVGILNK
+361 PHEEERAVSVLDK
-374 IFETKRSENGQ
+374 IFLK

>member
-1 MPITKTKNKKDGLQ
+1 MPLYKTKVKKDGLQ
-15 QYRVRINYI
+15 QYLVRVNYT
-24 DQFGKPHNRAKLV
+24 DSFGKAHSLTRHA
-37 YGLAEAKQTEKDLL
+37 YGLAEAKQMEQDITREYCS
-51 DEVGKEKPATARM
+51 EKPAVTRM

-86 VPIKNCLVKGTL
+86 VPIKNCLAKGTL
-98 PYLADKQLDKLTVP
+98 PYLADKRLDKLTVP
-112 ALQTWKNDIAKIDVS
+112 TLQSWKNDIAVIDVS

-138 RQMLNYAVKMGYIS
+138 RQMLNYAVKMGYIP

-194 ERDTIN
+194 EKDTIN
-200 EWSYYVFFCIAY
+200 DWSYYVFFCIAY

-219 EIYALKWSDIKGN
+219 EIYALKWSDIKGH

-243 VGRLVETLPK
+243 VGRIVETLPK

-263 PIPLETIL
+263 PMSLEAVL
-271 KEQKQRQM
+271 NEQKERQM
-279 QDKKFTEGY
+279 QDEKFTEDF

-300 TVCNKGFEFADK
+300 TVCNKGFDFADK

-361 PQEEERAVGILNK
+361 PHEEERAVSVLDK
-374 IFETKRSENGQ
+374 IFLK